1 MNDRPQLETL
11 GRYRLTRVLGEGGM
25 GTVYEAED
33 EQLRRV
39 VALKVVRGDRISPE
53 ISRRFALESEVLGR
67 LQHPG
72 IAQIFEAGTVES
84 ASGPRSYFAM
94 ELVRGLPLT
103 DYANRQRLSA
113 EDRLDLFA
121 RVCDAVHYA
130 HRQGVVH
137 RDLKPANILVDE
149 SGQPKILDFGVAKI
163 TNADVRATRQTSVG
177 EMVGTLQY
185 MSPEQV
191 NAVPSEIEESSD
203 VYSLGVI
210 LYELISG
217 RLPYDLEQAALHDAL
232 RVILVQE
239 PAPLSS
245 INRRLRGDVE
255 IIVQKALEKE
265 RHRRYRSAE
274 ALGSDIRRFLRDEP
288 IIARPAS
295 PFYQLRK
302 FARRNRTLVTSA
314 ALGIV
319 LLTLGG
325 AVSTWQAIR
334 ATRAER
340 LADARRI
347 EADSARALAERGRQL
362 ADSALQAADVERANA
377 LREQQAA
384 IASANVAT
392 AEASKSQAVTS
403 FLTDMLASADPAT
416 TQGRDLRVRDLL
428 DNAERRT
435 SATFAAQPEVRAPIE
450 ATIGR
455 TYFQLGEY
463 DLARTHLDTAYRL
476 YERTSGTSTRAIVDL
491 TADIGKVARAA
502 GDIALADKRLTEA
515 LRAMRAQRAP
525 NDEALSATVAE
536 LAGVRYAQ
544 ARFPE
549 AERLFREA
557 LRITRAKFGETHVRT
572 GERRLELG
580 RFLAYTARPKEGL
593 VELERSTQILTAA
606 LGANHPTVITSLIG
620 KADAER
626 NQNMETESEGTLRRA
641 LSTARVVFR
650 EPHPLL
656 ADVVSRIGEIAINR
670 GRLAQADTFITE
682 ALSVRVSALGAD
694 HPDVQLARA
703 MMGRLRADQGRLD
716 EATELY
722 TAALASRRKVLGATN
737 PAVASSLHDL
747 GLLAQRRG
755 DWAESEA
762 RLREAVPIW
771 RASGIESEALFDEGA
786 IAVALRRMGR
796 LDEAAQMLRTNIEQ
810 RKALNGPRH
819 WTVGDA
825 AEKLGGVL
833 FGQQKYADVLP
844 LQEFG
849 LAIRREV
856 YGATSLQAAFQLPNV
871 ALAHEALGDT
881 ARAIPFL
888 KEAVDILTPLRPP
901 SDAFLLGAQW
911 SLAVDL
917 CSTGAA
923 SEGTAIARRAEAAIP
938 FDSTRMLPLQLRAS
952 VAFCTWRAGNR
963 QESEPIL
970 RDIARMVNAIPP
982 ALQGRMGDLLRG
994 FARAAGGDDDLV
1006 PSPTGARILP

>member
-1 MNDRPQLETL
+1 MGECAFLRPSTHRLVPEHPALETL

-39 VALKVVRGDRISPE
+39 VALKVVRGDRISAE

-72 IAQIFEAGTVES
+72 IAQIYEAGTVES
-84 ASGPRSYFAM
+84 ATGPRSYFAM

-203 VYSLGVI
+203 VYSLGVV

-314 ALGIV
+314 ALGVV

-325 AVSTWQAIR
+325 GVSTWQAVR

-340 LADARRI
+340 LADARRV
-347 EADSARALAERGRQL
+347 EADSARALAERRQQL
-362 ADSALQAADVERANA
+362 ADSALREVDAERAIA

-384 IASANVAT
+384 VASAQRAT
-392 AEASKSQAVTS
+392 LEANKSQAVTS
-403 FLTDMLASADPAT
+403 FLSDMLASADPAT

-428 DNAERRT
+428 DQASVRT
-435 SATFAAQPEVRAPIE
+435 RTDLATQPDIRAPIE

-455 TYFQLGEY
+455 TYFQLGAY
-463 DLARTHLDTAYRL
+463 DVARTHLDTAFALYR
-476 YERTSGTSTRAIVDL
+476 RTTGPAYGAVADVSADL
-491 TADIGKVARAA
+491 GKIARAS
-502 GDIALADKRLTEA
+502 GDMAVAERRLVEALA
-515 LRAMRAQRAP
+515 AMRSQRAP
-525 NDEALSATVAE
+525 TDDAITATIAE
-536 LAGVRYAQ
+536 LANVRYAQ
-544 ARFPE
+544 ARFPD
-549 AERLFREA
+549 AEKLYREA
-557 LRITRAKFGETHVRT
+557 LRLTQTKRGSADALT
-572 GERRLELG
+572 GDRVLALG
-580 RFLAYTARPKEGL
+580 RFLSYTNRTAEGL
-593 VELERSTQILTAA
+593 AQIERATTVLTAA
-606 LGANHPTVITSLIG
+606 RGARHPTVIAAMVN
-620 KADAER
+620 KADAQR
-626 NQNMETESEGTLRRA
+626 VVNQADASEQTLRVALTSARA
-641 LSTARVVFR
+641 VFTT
-650 EPHPLL
+650 PHPLL
-656 ADVVSRIGEIAINR
+656 ADLLARLGDAIRER
-670 GRLAQADTFITE
+670 GNIVDADSLTTE
-682 ALSVRVSALGAD
+682 ALAVRIGALGED
-694 HPDVQLARA
+694 HPDVQLSRTSL
-703 MMGRLRADQGRLD
+703 GRLRADQGRLE
-716 EATELY
+716 EAATLY
-722 TAALASRRKVLGATN
+722 AAALASRRKVLGPNN
-737 PAVASSLHDL
+737 PAVAASLQDV

-755 DWAESEA
+755 EWAESEA
-762 RLREAVPIW
+762 RLREAIPIW
-771 RASGIESEALFDEGA
+771 RTSNLENEALFS
-786 IAVALRRMGR
+786 
-796 LDEAAQMLRTNIEQ
+796 EAAMAVSVRRLGRFDDAAQILRTTIEK
-810 RKALNGPRH
+810 RKQLNGPRH

-825 AEKLGGVL
+825 SEKLAGVL
-833 FGQQKYADVLP
+833 YAQQKYRDVLP
-844 LQEFG
+844 LNEFG

-856 YGATSLQAAFQLPNV
+856 YGPSHIQVAFQLPNV
-871 ALAHEALGDT
+871 ALGHEILGDT
-881 ARAIPFL
+881 LKAIPFL
-888 KEAVDILTPLRPP
+888 KEAIDILTPLRPP
-901 SDAFLLGAQW
+901 ADAFLLGARW

-917 CSTGAA
+917 CTTGAV
-923 SEGTAIARRAEAAIP
+923 SEGEALARSAASAIP
-938 FDSTRMLPLQLRAS
+938 FDSTRVLPLQLRAG
-952 VAFCTWRAGNR
+952 VAYCAMRGGNAR
-963 QESEPIL
+963 ESAPIL
-970 RDIARMVNAIPP
+970 AEMARLVS
-982 ALQGRMGDLLRG
+982 ALPTAAQGRTGDLLRG
-994 FARAAGGDDDLV
+994 FARLV
-1006 PSPTGARILP
+1006 TP